1 MHLVYQ
7 YYFAI
12 PVLEVDNKTKSSE
25 FNCHHDLFVKI
36 WLRFGPDCQPKSRLL
51 YSSGHMLECL
61 RFDQPDQ
68 LHNNRE
74 ENKPESQLFTAVTHI
89 DRSCV
94 TASKR
99 HKTC

>member
-12 PVLEVDNKTKSSE
+12 QFWKLTTKLSRL
-25 FNCHHDLFVKI
+25 NLIVTMICVKI
-36 WLRFGPDCQPKSRLL
+36 WLRFGPDRQPKSRLL

>member
-12 PVLEVDNKTKSSE
+12 QFWKLTIKLSPE
-25 FNCHHDLFVKI
+25 FNRHHDLFVKI

-68 LHNNRE
+68 LHNDRE
-74 ENKPESQLFTAVTHI
+74 EINLKVSCSPQLHI
-89 DRSCV
+89 LTGLV
-94 TASKR
+94 
-99 HKTC
+99 